1 MKKEGDLYFPT
12 EEFKR
17 QANVSDPNV
26 YKIAEKDPVKFWKKL
41 AKKLFWFKKWKKVY
55 EEKPPYFKW
64 FLGGKTNLTSNVF
77 EKNPLGWEKIR
88 ERPAIIWEPEP
99 EEEKPKILTYQQ
111 LFSETAKLGNA
122 LKNLGLKKGDVVG
135 IYLPMIPETIVS
147 MLACARLGFPH
158 IVIFS
163 AFSPSALKQRLKI
176 SGAKILITADGYW
189 RRGKIIDLK
198 KSADE
203 GIKGT
208 KVEKVIVVKR
218 LQKEIPIDQKRE
230 FWYEDLLAKE
240 KPELEAKI
248 LDSENIFF
256 ILPESGTTGEFLP
269 IFHTLGGYLVYAYWT
284 GKFVFDFKENDI
296 LWSMADVGW
305 ITGHTYTVYSPLL
318 NGIATLIYEGAPDW
332 PNPQRWAQ
340 IIEKHKVTIFYTSPT
355 AIRMF
360 EKSNAEIEKK
370 YKFESL
376 RILASVGEPMSEEK
390 TWLWYFEK
398 IGKGKCPVLDTYW
411 QTETGGILISSLPG
425 LGPFKPTF
433 VGLPFPGVK
442 VEIFDEEGKPTK
454 PNQKG
459 NLVILPPFPP
469 GMMRG
474 IYKNPEKYKKVYWSR
489 YGERVYFT
497 ADAVLK
503 DENGLIKI
511 LGRVDEVMK
520 VAGHRIGVGEI
531 EAAVNSHSQVVES
544 AVVGQADE
552 IKGEVP
558 VVFVVSKTKDEK
570 MVEEIKETIRKKIG
584 PIALPKEIYLVED
597 LPKTRSGKI
606 MRVLLKRLVEKK
618 ELGDLSPLAN
628 PEVVEKIKKVIK

>member
-17 QANVSDPNV
+17 QANVFDPNV

-135 IYLPMIPETIVS
+135 IYLPMIPETLVS

-230 FWYEDLLAKE
+230 FWYEGLLAKE

-284 GKFVFDFKENDI
+284 GKFVFDFKENDV

-318 NGIATLIYEGAPDW
+318 NGITTLIYEGAPDW
-332 PNPQRWAQ
+332 PSSERWAQ

-497 ADAVLK
+497 ADAALK

-570 MVEEIKETIRKKIG
+570 IVEEIKETIRKKIG

>member
-111 LFSETAKLGNA
+111 LFSETARLGNA

-284 GKFVFDFKENDI
+284 GKFVFDFKENDV

-318 NGIATLIYEGAPDW
+318 NGITTLIYEGAPDW
-332 PNPQRWAQ
+332 PSPERWAQ

-497 ADAVLK
+497 ADAALK

-570 MVEEIKETIRKKIG
+570 MVEEIKEIIRKKIG